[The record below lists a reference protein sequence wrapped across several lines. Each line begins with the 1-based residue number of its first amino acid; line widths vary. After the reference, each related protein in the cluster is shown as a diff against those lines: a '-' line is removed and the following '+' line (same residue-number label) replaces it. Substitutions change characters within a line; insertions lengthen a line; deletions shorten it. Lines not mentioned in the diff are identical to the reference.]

1 MDVLQVVL
9 TYVVADVLQVVH
21 IIAQVHVEDVGEDV
35 EIAIKIQNS
44 HLSRICFKLQIII
57 IVGKKVLLKK

>member
-21 IIAQVHVEDVGEDV
+21 IIAQVHVEDV